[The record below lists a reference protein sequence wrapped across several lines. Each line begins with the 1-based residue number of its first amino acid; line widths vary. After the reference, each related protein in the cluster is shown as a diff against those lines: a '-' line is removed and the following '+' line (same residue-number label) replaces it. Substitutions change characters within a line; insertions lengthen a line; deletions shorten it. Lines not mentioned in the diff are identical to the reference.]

1 MATPKHLAN
10 VNSQQYFV
18 FLKDLFNR
26 FIHSSWQCVCAHE
39 SRLSEDDSTR
49 GIMNPAFNGGYA
61 PPHDVEL
68 VTNSC
73 MSSVSTETAGDGW
86 NESGISKEEWE
97 VYASQC
103 VVKGNNHITWL
114 FPQYFSYMKVD
125 PRALRHV

>member
-1 MATPKHLAN
+1 M
-10 VNSQQYFV
+10 NSQQYFV

-39 SRLSEDDSTR
+39 SRLSEDDSAR

-61 PPHDVEL
+61 PQHDVEL

-73 MSSVSTETAGDGW
+73 MSSVSTETACDGW
-86 NESGISKEEWE
+86 SESGIGKEEWE

-114 FPQYFSYMKVD
+114 FPQYFSYMKVVL
-125 PRALRHV
+125 RVLRHV